1 MQEAREP
8 GFYWVRLKNEEVWRI
23 GEYVSGVWSV
33 PFRPLIQSA
42 ETSRGLPGTGLFQDA
57 ELAEID
63 PERILRGVTRLYPRT

>member
-1 MQEAREP
+1 MQEKREA

-33 PFRPLIQSA
+33 PFCP
-42 ETSRGLPGTGLFQDA
+42 GLFEDD

>member
-33 PFRPLIQSA
+33 PFRP
-42 ETSRGLPGTGLFQDA
+42 GLFEDD

-63 PERILRGVTRLYPRT
+63 SERILRGVTRLHPRT